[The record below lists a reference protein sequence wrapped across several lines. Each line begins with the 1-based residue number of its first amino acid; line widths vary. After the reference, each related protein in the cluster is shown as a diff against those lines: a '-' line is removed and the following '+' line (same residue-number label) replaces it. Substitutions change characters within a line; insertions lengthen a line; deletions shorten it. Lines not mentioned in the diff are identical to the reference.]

1 LQGVTHANALLAYT
15 GAAQRPFA
23 EEDVQATL
31 AALEAQTRVTTGA
44 AAGGPAAGGLPDAL
58 LQDLE
63 GLDDESYQALLR
75 EVRRSTHSALLVSK
89 TTR

>member
-1 LQGVTHANALLAYT
+1 MGLTHFDASRDA

-23 EEDVQATL
+23 AEDVQATL

-44 AAGGPAAGGLPDAL
+44 SAGSSGPAAGGLPDAL

-75 EVRRSTHSALLVSK
+75 EVRSPPLPVSTPSAL
-89 TTR
+89 

>member
-1 LQGVTHANALLAYT
+1 MGLTHFDASRDA

-23 EEDVQATL
+23 AEDVQATL

-44 AAGGPAAGGLPDAL
+44 GAGGPAAGGLPDAL

-75 EVRRSTHSALLVSK
+75 EVSRTTHLCVFIST
-89 TTR
+89 R